1 MHLRRTIALATG
13 AIALFALT
21 SCGFNYATDRE
32 YTPGVGVNN
41 HDTDVDVL
49 GAVVV
54 SAEDGSGTFIASFAN
69 PDPEEPATFEALESL
84 AAGEL
89 TVTEFDPIEIPPAGL
104 VNLADEDE
112 PIEVTGD
119 FTAGDF
125 LEVLV
130 KFGDGSQAEMD
141 IPVVTNCGVYEG
153 LDGPLVLEQCE
164 PEAPVAEH

>member
-41 HDTDVDVL
+41 HDTAVDVL
-49 GAVVV
+49 SAVVV
-54 SAEDGSGTFIASFAN
+54 SSEEGSGVFIASLSN
-69 PDPEEPATFEALESL
+69 SDTEEPASFEGL
-84 AAGEL
+84 ASVEAGAL
-89 TVTEFDPIEIPPAGL
+89 TVAEFEPIEIPPGGL
-104 VNLADEDE
+104 VNLADGDE

-125 LEVLV
+125 VKVLAQ
-130 KFGDGSQAEMD
+130 FGDGTQAEMQ
-141 IPVVTNCGVYEG
+141 IPVVTNCGYYED
-153 LDGPLVLEQCE
+153 LDGPSDAEQCE
-164 PEAPVAEH
+164 PEVPATEH